1 MSVKEK
7 KKIDKLHS
15 TRNEMVIMWL
25 TWTARKANGLVL
37 EKSRNVKKVVSSYK
51 DQNRP
56 VGGRFP

>member
-25 TWTARKANGLVL
+25 TRTARKANGLVL
-37 EKSRNVKKVVSSYK
+37 EKAEMSKKLLAAIK
-51 DQNRP
+51 TRTGP
-56 VGGRFP
+56 